1 MPRLIL
7 IDDGLACLGPLGD
20 LRATF
25 EQRSGVFSALER
37 SERSF
42 GLSAHLHL
50 SSGDASLAHERTS
63 RPLVDLDDLSA
74 AIVVNGRTA
83 AGGGEAVPA
92 LGDIHRDTAGSV
104 TLAHL
109 EGDALR
115 SILENPVD
123 ASSPGTRLS
132 FRHPWDLLDGLGDR
146 IAADA
151 ALLESSHGLPEWVT
165 KVGDHPCLIE
175 SDVTFLPGVVLDA
188 TEGPIIIQRGA
199 RIRAN
204 AVLCGPCSIGPG
216 CLISDRTL
224 VKGAT
229 SLGPGCKV
237 GGEVGSL
244 IMQAHANKV
253 HDGHLGDALV
263 GEWVNIGAGTDNSNL
278 LNTYGDVAMRL
289 DSDGPMHKTGRI
301 FMGCVLGDHVKLA
314 IGTRIMT
321 GTVLST
327 GTMYAA
333 STPPKALV
341 ERFSW
346 CTDAGERLYQWRK
359 FESVLR
365 TVFARR
371 SLEPGE
377 ALLHRLKTLHDARAS
392 SGA

>member
-7 IDDGLACLGPLGD
+7 LDDGLACLGPLGD
-20 LRATF
+20 LRASF
-25 EQRSGVFSALER
+25 EQRSGVFSALGRCEHG
-37 SERSF
+37 F
-42 GLSAHLHL
+42 GLNAQLHL
-50 SSGDASLAHERTS
+50 SEDDGALAHERTS
-63 RPLVDLDDLSA
+63 RPLVDLEDDSA
-74 AIVVNGRTA
+74 AIVVNGRLA
-83 AGGGEAVPA
+83 SGGREEMPA
-92 LGDIHRDTAGSV
+92 LGDIQRDAHGAV
-104 TLAHL
+104 ALAHL

-115 SILENPVD
+115 SILEHPVD
-123 ASSPGTRLS
+123 ASSPGTRIS
-132 FRHPWDLLDGLGDR
+132 FRHPWDLLDGLGNR
-146 IAADA
+146 IAADSS
-151 ALLESSHGLPEWVT
+151 LFESSHGLPEWVT
-165 KVGDHPCLIE
+165 KVGEHPCLIGP
-175 SDVTFLPGVVLDA
+175 DVTIMPGVVFDA
-188 TEGPIIIQRGA
+188 TDGPIIVQRGA

-204 AVLCGPCSIGPG
+204 AVLCGPCSIGPD

-237 GGEVGSL
+237 GGEVGSV

-278 LNTYGDVAMRL
+278 LNTYGEVAMRL
-289 DSDGPMHKTGRI
+289 DSNGPMHKTGRI

-377 ALLHRLKTLHDARAS
+377 ALLRRLKTLHDARAS
-392 SGA
+392 SVA

>member
-7 IDDGLACLGPLGD
+7 LDDGLARLGPLGD
-20 LRATF
+20 LRASF
-25 EQRSGVFSALER
+25 EQRSGVFCALER

-42 GLSAHLHL
+42 GLSAELHL
-50 SSGDASLAHERTS
+50 LTGDGALAHERTS
-63 RPLVDLDDLSA
+63 RPLVDLEDDSA
-74 AIVVNGRTA
+74 AIVVNGRFA
-83 AGGGEAVPA
+83 EGGPVPEPELGAVW
-92 LGDIHRDTAGSV
+92 RDAHGAV
-104 TLAHL
+104 ALAHL
-109 EGDALR
+109 EGDALHTM
-115 SILENPVD
+115 LQQPVD
-123 ASSPGTRLS
+123 ASSPCTRIT

-151 ALLESSHGLPEWVT
+151 ALLESSHGLPEWVET
-165 KVGDHPCLIE
+165 VGDHPCLIE
-175 SDVTFLPGVVLDA
+175 PDVTFLPGVVLDA
-188 TEGPIIIQRGA
+188 TDGPIIIRRGA
-199 RIRAN
+199 HIRAN

-224 VKGAT
+224 IKGST
-229 SLGPGCKV
+229 SLGHGCKV
-237 GGEVGSL
+237 GGEVGSV

-301 FMGCVLGDHVKLA
+301 FMGCVLGDHVKIA

-327 GTMYAA
+327 GTMYAG
-333 STPPKALV
+333 STPPKSLV

-371 SLEPGE
+371 SLEPGT
-377 ALLHRLKTLHDARAS
+377 ALLHRLKTLHDVRAS
-392 SGA
+392 SDA

>member
-1 MPRLIL
+1 MGMPRLIL
-7 IDDGLACLGPLGD
+7 LDDGLACLGPLAD
-20 LRATF
+20 LRASF
-25 EQRSGVFSALER
+25 EQRSGVFNALER
-37 SERSF
+37 CEHDF
-42 GLSAHLHL
+42 GLSAQLHL
-50 SSGDASLAHERTS
+50 SEADAALAHERTT
-63 RPLVDLDDLSA
+63 RPLADRADDSA
-74 AIVVNGRTA
+74 AIVVNGRLA
-83 AGGGEAVPA
+83 SGGREEIPSLGTVERDAHGAVA
-92 LGDIHRDTAGSV
+92 I
-104 TLAHL
+104 AHL

-115 SILENPVD
+115 AVLEHPVD

-165 KVGDHPCLIE
+165 KVGEHPCLIG

-188 TEGPIIIQRGA
+188 TAGPIIIQRGA

-204 AVLCGPCSIGPG
+204 AVLCGPCSIGPD

-224 VKGAT
+224 IKGAT

-237 GGEVGSL
+237 GGEVGSV

-314 IGTRIMT
+314 IGTRLMT

-327 GTMYAA
+327 GYDVRRFHAAQGARRTLQLVYRCRRAGLSVAQVRECAANGLCASCARARRGVAA
-333 STPPKALV
+333 SP
-341 ERFSW
+341 E
-346 CTDAGERLYQWRK
+346 DA
-359 FESVLR
+359 
-365 TVFARR
+365 A
-371 SLEPGE
+371 
-377 ALLHRLKTLHDARAS
+377 
-392 SGA
+392 